1 MLKEE
6 LYLPVYYSYKDWLSL
21 PIDYLERTFL
31 TYRGGSGRDVILYYQ
46 VEGEEEFTKERHLQE
61 ILPGMYVCSMH
72 FYQKDHVNYRLEADG
87 ELVKDESTLHFETFE
102 YEGEDSRFFE
112 LNHLNSDQGTMEEL
126 KGYLK
131 KAFFTNKFMKL
142 I

>member
-1 MLKEE
+1 M
-6 LYLPVYYSYKDWLSL
+6 
-21 PIDYLERTFL
+21 
-31 TYRGGSGRDVILYYQ
+31 
-46 VEGEEEFTKERHLQE
+46 
-61 ILPGMYVCSMH
+61 
-72 FYQKDHVNYRLEADG
+72 
-87 ELVKDESTLHFETFE
+87 KDESTLHFETFE

-131 KAFFTNKFMKL
+131 KAFFTDQFMKL